1 MIRLIE
7 VKKNAVLFKRWY
19 YIEKEGEPRKEIR
32 KEISNAIF
40 NSMVLTHSERVQ
52 TSEATTTT
60 MYMKEKTNV
69 S

>member
-19 YIEKEGEPRKEIR
+19 YIEKEGEPR